1 MEELTYWVK
10 LLQWQEEREG
20 LERELVS
27 LLDAVSCLGRGEA
40 ASGEVLERERREVWE
55 VARRMEQEVVRLLEE
70 GNILKVKSKRVCVC
84 TLTHYYSTLCPS
96 MNQGLEERW
105 REWNHSLSP

>member
-1 MEELTYWVK
+1 MEELSYWVK

-27 LLDAVSCLGRGEA
+27 LLDAVSCLGRGKSN
-40 ASGEVLERERREVWE
+40 SGEVLERERREVWE
-55 VARRMEQEVVRLLEE
+55 VARKVEQEVVRLLEE
-70 GNILKVKSKRVCVC
+70 GKILKVRSKPVCVC
-84 TLTHYYSTLCPS
+84 KLTPYYSTLCPS

-105 REWNHSLSP
+105 REWKHSLSP

>member
-1 MEELTYWVK
+1 MEELSYWVK

-27 LLDAVSCLGRGEA
+27 LLDSVSCLGRA

-55 VARRMEQEVVRLLEE
+55 VARKVEQEVVRLLEE
-70 GNILKVKSKRVCVC
+70 GKILKVRSKPVCVC
-84 TLTHYYSTLCPS
+84 KLTSYITL
-96 MNQGLEERW
+96 
-105 REWNHSLSP
+105 